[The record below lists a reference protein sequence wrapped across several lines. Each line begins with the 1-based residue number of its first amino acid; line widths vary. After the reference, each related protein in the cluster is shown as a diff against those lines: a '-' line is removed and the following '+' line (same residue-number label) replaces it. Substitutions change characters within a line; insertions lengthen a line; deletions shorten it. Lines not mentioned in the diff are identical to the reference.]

1 MTSQFKNTTIT
12 GTGAL
17 VVAQGT
23 ADQRPTVTRT
33 VVSYTSGSGTWT
45 VPAGVTNIELLMVG
59 GGGGGGANSGG
70 ASYNDGGGGGGAG
83 GLVYKQNY
91 TVTPGAVLNY
101 AVGAAGTAGNASKG
115 GNGGNTTFDTLTAL
129 GGGGGGMGGGNNNGG
144 TAAGNDG
151 GSGGGSV
158 NYTGTPAGGS
168 ATQPGSATSGFGNAG
183 SPAGSS
189 ASQQAG
195 GGGGA
200 GGAGGIASYA
210 VTSDVRY
217 SGAGGPGLPFDIT
230 GTVAYYAGGG
240 GGGRAVGGLG
250 GTGGIGGGGNGGNS
264 AGSVGTAGTANTGG
278 GGGGAGSQGSAT
290 AVLGSAGGSGVI
302 HIRYTSNLSTA
313 TSQGMVRYNSTSNA
327 VEVYQNNEWVIQ
339 NPTTNYAGHNLGT
352 YSEQMDNGAYT
363 TSNCSVTAN
372 ATAAPDG
379 TVTADK
385 IVENGANAR
394 HEFNKTIAITTG
406 VTYTYSVYVKAAGR
420 NYIALAYAGNPIIGF
435 DLTGSGSVTAPS
447 GSITGTI
454 ISLPNSWF
462 RISATFTATSTTASS
477 AIYHCIK
484 QTSSSSVET
493 YTGDGSSG
501 FFLWGSQYEQSAIV
515 GPYNKTVANTNPM
528 PIIVKGDQVHS
539 FTTTGTSY
547 WTPAQSGLVELLVVA
562 GGGGGGYGYY
572 GGGGGAGGVDYI
584 AKYKVNAGQTYAV
597 TVGAGGAGATS
608 QTVRGSN
615 GSNSQ
620 FGSIIAIGGGGGGSR
635 NNSGAGNAS
644 NGNAGGSGGG
654 GSFPPA
660 IGGAGTAG
668 QGFEG
673 GGTQY
678 PNGTYAGFGMG
689 GGGASGPGQSGGW
702 NSRYGAQGGGGLGY
716 SISGSLQ
723 FYAGGGGGGGNSTGA
738 VDNAT
743 AGGIG
748 GGGYGGIVS
757 GISPAAGTANTGGG
771 GGGNGGEANGAAGGS
786 GIVIV
791 RYKLNPNITG
801 TLDGSS
807 PQRAGVSAAAIK
819 TLTST
824 TTDGYYWIN
833 LPVVGPTLV
842 YCDMNTASGGWM
854 HCATFVDNNEPFNNV
869 YSHPW
874 GAPLH
879 NAQYTGIWQD
889 NSILGTQSFTT
900 DYKNNVW
907 NYFPMTQQ
915 LMKDS
920 GATLR
925 NLWYTGA
932 AQITAQSLSTFW
944 ANRRW
949 LADGS
954 DASPSAV
961 SGGRVHYQTITNFGV
976 NDAVFGSSSL
986 DKILFKWGEYDGTQ
1000 DGNKDRAMISYVTGN
1015 ATDVD
1020 APKGIG
1026 CHTSLTADYRF
1037 RDVVPTAQNT
1047 GDSPPNS
1054 ITGTHAL
1061 TLWVK

>member
-1 MTSQFKNTTIT
+1 MTSQFKNTTIS

-17 VVAQGT
+17 VVARGT
-23 ADQRPTVTRT
+23 ADQRPTITRT
-33 VVSYTSGSGTWT
+33 LVSYTSGNGTWT
-45 VPAGVTNIELLMVG
+45 VPAGVTTIELLMVG
-59 GGGGGGANSGG
+59 GGGGGGGNSGG
-70 ASYNDGGGGGGAG
+70 ASYNDGAGGGGAG

-101 AVGAAGTAGNASKG
+101 SIGAAGTAGNSSKG
-115 GNGGNTTFDTLTAL
+115 VDGGNTSFDTLIAY
-129 GGGGGGMGGGNNNGG
+129 GGGGGGMGGGNSGTTAQGNNGG
-144 TAAGNDG
+144 Q
-151 GSGGGSV
+151 GGGSV
-158 NYTGTPAGGS
+158 NYPSALAGGT

-183 SPAGSS
+183 SPASS
-189 ASQQAG
+189 INQQSG

-200 GGAGGIASYA
+200 GGPGGIASYA
-210 VTSDVRY
+210 ITSDMRS

-230 GTVAYYAGGG
+230 GTVAWYAGGG
-240 GGGRAVGGLG
+240 GGGRGLGGLG
-250 GTGGIGGGGNGGNS
+250 GTGGIGGGGAGGNS
-264 AGSVGTAGTANTGG
+264 AGSVGTAGTTNTGS

-302 HIRYTSNLSTA
+302 HIRYVSNIITA
-313 TSQGMVRYNSTSNA
+313 NSQGMIRYNSTSNA

-339 NPTTNYAGHNLGT
+339 NPATNYAGHNLGT
-352 YSEQMDNGAYT
+352 YSEQMDNGVYT
-363 TSNCSVTAN
+363 TSACSVTAN
-372 ATAAPDG
+372 ATTAPDG
-379 TVTADK
+379 AVTADK
-385 IVENGANAR
+385 IVENSSNAR
-394 HEFNKTIAITTG
+394 HEFNKTIATTNG
-406 VTYTYSVYVKAAGR
+406 VTYTYSIYVKAAGR

-435 DLTGSGSVTAPS
+435 DLTGTGSVTAGS

-454 ISLPNSWF
+454 ISLANSWF

-484 QTSSSSVET
+484 QTSSSGVET
-493 YTGDGSSG
+493 YTGDGTSG
-501 FFLWGSQYEQSAIV
+501 FFLWGSQYEQSSVA
-515 GPYNKTVANTNPM
+515 GPYNRTVANVNPM

-547 WTPAQSGLVELLVVA
+547 WTPAQSGTVEILVVA

-572 GGGGGAGGVDYI
+572 GGGGGAGGLIYL
-584 AKYKVNAGQTYAV
+584 KNYKVTAGATYAIV
-597 TVGAGGAGATS
+597 VGAGGAGSSSSTA
-608 QTVRGSN
+608 RGSN

-620 FGSIIAIGGGGGGSR
+620 FGPLITIGGGGGGSR
-635 NNSGAGNAS
+635 NNDASGLPS

-654 GSFPPA
+654 GSFPPS
-660 IGGAGTAG
+660 IGGAGTSG

-673 GGTQY
+673 GGTVF
-678 PNGTYAGFGMG
+678 PGSGTYSGYGMG

-702 NSRYGAQGGGGLGY
+702 NARYGAQGGGGLGY

-723 FYAGGGGGGGNSTGA
+723 FYAGGGGGGGNSTGY

-748 GGGYGGIVS
+748 GGGIGGIVG
-757 GISPAAGTANTGGG
+757 GISPGNGTANTGGG
-771 GGGNGGEANGAAGGS
+771 GGGNGGLAAGGS
-786 GIVIV
+786 GGSGVVIV
-791 RYKLNPNITG
+791 RYTLNSNITG

-819 TLTST
+819 ALTGT
-824 TTDGYYWIN
+824 TADGYYWIN

-854 HCATFVDNNEPFNNV
+854 HCGTFADNNEPFNNS

-874 GAPLH
+874 AAPMH

-889 NSILGTQSFTT
+889 NSILGSQSFTS

-907 NYFPMTQQ
+907 NYYPMTQQ

-954 DASPSAV
+954 EGSPSAV
-961 SGGRVHYQTITNFGV
+961 TNGRVHYQTITNFGV
-976 NDAVFGSSSL
+976 NDAVFGASGL
-986 DKILFKWGEYDGTQ
+986 DKILFKYGEYDGTQ

-1015 ATDVD
+1015 ASDVD

-1026 CHTSLTADYRF
+1026 CHTSLSSDYRF
-1037 RDVVPTAQNT
+1037 RDIVPTAQNT
-1047 GDSPPNS
+1047 GDSPPNT
-1054 ITGTHAL
+1054 ITGTHQL
-1061 TLWVK
+1061 TLWVR

>member
-45 VPAGVTNIELLMVG
+45 VPAGVTSIELLLVA
-59 GGGGGGANSGG
+59 GGGGGGANTGG

-91 TVTPGAVLNY
+91 TVTPGASISY
-101 AVGAAGTAGNASKG
+101 SVGTAGSAGNASKG
-115 GNGGNTTFDTLTAL
+115 GTGGNTTFDTLIAY
-129 GGGGGGMGGGNNNGG
+129 GGGGGGLGGSNNSSN
-144 TAAGNDG
+144 AAGNTG

-158 NYTGTPAGGS
+158 NYPSTVAGAA
-168 ATQPGSATSGFGNAG
+168 ATQPSSATSGFGNAG
-183 SPAGSS
+183 SPIGATV
-189 ASQQAG
+189 SQQAG

-200 GGAGGIASYA
+200 GGAGGIASYST
-210 VTSDVRY
+210 TSDVRY
-217 SGAGGPGLPFDIT
+217 SGSGGPGLPFDIT
-230 GTVAYYAGGG
+230 GTVAWYAGGG
-240 GGGRAVGGLG
+240 GGGRAINGLG
-250 GTGGIGGGGNGGNS
+250 GTGGIGGGGAGGNS
-264 AGSVGTAGTANTGG
+264 AGAVGTAGVANTGG
-278 GGGGAGSQGSAT
+278 GGGGAGSQGSAS

-302 HIRYTSNLSTA
+302 HIRYVSNLATA
-313 TSQGMVRYNSTSNA
+313 NSQGMIRYNSTSNA
-327 VEVYQNNEWVIQ
+327 VEIYQNNEWIIQ
-339 NPTTNYAGHNLGT
+339 NPTTNYAGHNMHQNSQDLSSYWTLQGNT
-352 YSEQMDNGAYT
+352 L
-363 TSNCSVTAN
+363 TSSNNV
-372 ATAAPDG
+372 APDG
-379 TVTADK
+379 TSTAALVTTSTGYTPIWKGSVVTLPGVAHTMSGYFK
-385 IVENGANAR
+385 AGTSTFVSMALGNNGLTSTISAI
-394 HEFNKTIAITTG
+394 FNFSTQAITGNYSGQFVNGTA
-406 VTYTYSVYVKAAGR
+406 TYISSSMTSV
-420 NYIALAYAGNPIIGF
+420 GNGWYRCS
-435 DLTGSGSVTAPS
+435 LTGIIDRSSTSVRTDFQM
-447 GSITGTI
+447 T
-454 ISLPNSWF
+454 N
-462 RISATFTATSTTASS
+462 STT
-477 AIYHCIK
+477 
-484 QTSSSSVET
+484 TLV
-493 YTGDGSSG
+493 
-501 FFLWGSQYEQSAIV
+501 WGLQLEQSNIL
-515 GPYNKTVANTNPM
+515 GPYTKTVATATPVPTVSN
-528 PIIVKGDQVHS
+528 GDQIHS

-547 WTPAQSGLVELLVVA
+547 WTPAQSGTVELLVVA

-572 GGGGGAGGVDYI
+572 GGGGGAGGLIYLKD
-584 AKYKVNAGQTYAV
+584 YKVIAGTTYTV
-597 TVGAGGAGATS
+597 VVGAGGSGSASSTS
-608 QTVRGSN
+608 RASN

-620 FGSIIAIGGGGGGSR
+620 FGSLIAIGGGGGGSR
-635 NNSGAGNAS
+635 NNDSAGLPAS
-644 NGNAGGSGGG
+644 GNAGGSGGG
-654 GSFPPA
+654 GAFPPC

-673 GGTQY
+673 GGSVTSS
-678 PNGTYAGFGMG
+678 GTYSGYGMG

-702 NSRYGAQGGGGLGY
+702 NALYGCQGGGGLGY

-723 FYAGGGGGGGNSTGA
+723 FYAGGGGGGGSIGN
-738 VDNAT
+738 T

-748 GGGYGGIVS
+748 GGGAGGINAS
-757 GISPAAGTANTGGG
+757 GSGTAGTANTGGG
-771 GGGNGGEANGAAGGS
+771 GGGSGGQATGGAGGS

-791 RYKLNPNITG
+791 RYKLNTNITG

-819 TLTST
+819 ALTST

-854 HCATFVDNNEPFNNV
+854 HCATFVDNNEAYNNS
-869 YSHPW
+869 YNHPW

-889 NSILGTQSFTT
+889 NSILGSQSFIS

-907 NYFPMTQQ
+907 NYYPMTQQ

-954 DASPSAV
+954 DSSPSAV

-976 NDAVFGSSSL
+976 NDAVFGSSGL
-986 DKILFKWGEYDGTQ
+986 DKILFKYGEYDGTQ

-1015 ATDVD
+1015 ASDVD

-1026 CHTSLTADYRF
+1026 CHTSLSNDYRF
-1037 RDVVPTAQNT
+1037 RDIVPTAQNT
-1047 GDSPPNS
+1047 GDSPPNG
-1054 ITGTHAL
+1054 ITGTHQL
-1061 TLWVK
+1061 TLWVR